1 MHLYGDCA
9 AERKQEKNNNMAK
22 KKIYENYI
30 GYSILKPIVDWNLKH
45 SYRKVEVRGKENI
58 PTDGAVIIAPNH
70 CNTLMDALVILRA
83 FDDPTVFGARAD
95 IFNNPTIGKIMT
107 FIRILPMVRQ
117 RDGLRNV
124 LKNNE
129 TQEIIVETLENRVRF
144 CMFPEGRHR
153 PAHSLQTLGKGTF
166 RAALAAN
173 AKFGDRF
180 PVYIVPTGLE
190 YGDYFRYRSTSLVTF
205 GKPINVTGFV
215 KGQDVDNEVKL
226 IEPLRKELA
235 ARMSELFTYL
245 KDDEQLHDKWA
256 LTKILATHQGVRY
269 GDFGTSL
276 HEGMLA
282 NREIAARIEK
292 ACEEKPEEMSELLE
306 KVEKFE
312 KKRRKEKIS
321 IYSFRKKNNVL
332 NIAGKSLAALIGLP
346 YWIFS
351 AIISAPM
358 WLTYNLLR
366 SKTRDRAFHNTVG
379 FGVKLALGIILF
391 LIYTILAFCL
401 LPWPFAL
408 AVSLLTI
415 PSYSMFFDY
424 NEGMRRFISDIRLM
438 GEKELR
444 KSYKE
449 IVKTFNKEF

>member
-1 MHLYGDCA
+1 
-9 AERKQEKNNNMAK
+9 MAK
-22 KKIYENYI
+22 KRIYENYI
-30 GYSILKPIVDWNLKH
+30 GYTILKPIVDWNLKH

-153 PAHSLQTLGKGTF
+153 PAHSLQSLGKGTF

-245 KDDEQLHDKWA
+245 KDDEQLNDKWA

-351 AIISAPM
+351 AIVSAPM

-391 LIYTILAFCL
+391 LIYTTLAFCL

-438 GEKELR
+438 GEKGLR